1 MERELLKGNTP
12 GLILAVLESGDSHGY
27 AIAREIERR
36 SEGALPFKEGT
47 LYSALH
53 ALENKGWIEANWDTS
68 GSGPARKVYA
78 LTENGRGELK
88 RRRSIWAKFSQA
100 IEDVMRPQQGGEG
113 A

>member
-53 ALENKGWIEANWDTS
+53 ALENKGWIEANWDTT

-78 LTENGRGELK
+78 LTPDGRGELK
-88 RRRSIWAKFSQA
+88 RRRALWTKFAQA
-100 IEDVMRPQQGGEG
+100 IESVMSPQQGGEG